1 MVMGKVI
8 RVVAAIGAVVALA
21 GVTQFD
27 AVAAKNPAKASVKC
41 RKAIAKNALKA
52 TTTGLKA
59 IQKCHA
65 RQLKTN
71 SGGDC
76 NALAGGS
83 FDQAQTAA
91 VARIQVACKDGD
103 PVLSNY
109 TPPVVNTGLPPVFDL
124 IQAALEQSGKSL
136 QSLPGFQ
143 GDPDVKTKTKCS
155 STVGTARTT
164 VVTAAVKAAF
174 KCQGNIDKS
183 ASTFGPLDASCT
195 AGSGGAGGKASG
207 KVSKACGSLSG
218 LDVGSCAGLP
228 GCIVTDG
235 ESTAQTI
242 ARLAFGGAAVCG
254 NGIKD
259 IGEACDDGNT
269 NETDGCRA
277 NCQLPTCG
285 DLSVNQAS
293 EQCDE
298 ADGIAGD
305 QPSESC
311 FECKLNVCGD
321 GNQDLEEPGVEE
333 CDDGNTA
340 AGDGC
345 TNCTIDPTLCDANG
359 LTVTLALDYPVQQL
373 GGVQATALEL
383 GYPTSVSIP
392 GSGTD
397 ASVRQ
402 RVTSVLPPAFRFAT
416 RDTDSNADQVDD
428 VVRAEAIAPDLSKI
442 DPQPIARVQFDCP
455 QGTPARASDF
465 PCAIAELVDMSG
477 APFDPQN
484 KALAHCNVTLGGGGL
499 APTTTTSSTTS
510 TTGVAQ
516 PTTTTT
522 VPPGCGNGM
531 TDAGEECD
539 DGNTNPD
546 DGCTNACTICGNNN
560 ITVPETCDDGN
571 TAADDNCPADCQIAA
586 CTPTASPVQTIT
598 ITANRADLTS
608 IRFFLDYP
616 DGQVALAGGPGPDL
630 PAGTLTDTPGD
641 PTPFDLEHAIRILV
655 SAGFTFDTTTIGKLN
670 FLGCAG
676 QPVPPVSAYKCTVI
690 DASDGNFQNVTG
702 VTCSVN

>member
-8 RVVAAIGAVVALA
+8 RVVAAMGAAVVLA
-21 GVTQFD
+21 GVMQFD
-27 AVAAKNPAKASVKC
+27 AAAAKNPAKASVKC
-41 RKAIAKNALKA
+41 RKAIAKNVLKA

-71 SGGDC
+71 AGGDC
-76 NALAGGS
+76 NALAGGA
-83 FDQAQTAA
+83 FDQAQAAA
-91 VARIQVACKDGD
+91 VARIGVACRDGD
-103 PVLSNY
+103 PVLKNY
-109 TPPVVNTGLPPVFDL
+109 TPPVVNTGLPPVFDR
-124 IQAALEQSGKSL
+124 IQAELEQSGKSL

-143 GDPDVKTKTKCS
+143 GDPEVKAKAKCS
-155 STVGTARTT
+155 STVGTARTA
-164 VVTAAVKAAF
+164 VVTAGLKAAF
-174 KCQGNIDKS
+174 KCQGNVDKS
-183 ASTFGPLDASCT
+183 ASTFGPLDASCA

-235 ESTAQTI
+235 EATAQAI

-254 NGIKD
+254 NGTKD

-269 NETDGCRA
+269 VEADGCRA
-277 NCQLPTCG
+277 NCQLPICG
-285 DLSVNQAS
+285 DLSVNDPS

-298 ADGIAGD
+298 EDGIAGD
-305 QPSESC
+305 QQNENC

-321 GNQDLEEPGVEE
+321 GNQDLQEPGVEE
-333 CDDGNTA
+333 CDDGNTV

-345 TNCTIDPTLCDANG
+345 TNCTMDLTLCDANG

-373 GGVQATALEL
+373 GGVQATTLEL

-392 GSGTD
+392 GSGQD

-402 RVTSVLPPAFRFAT
+402 RVTSLLPPAFLFSA
-416 RDTDSNADQVDD
+416 RDTDSVA
-428 VVRAEAIAPDLSKI
+428 RAEARAPDLSVI
-442 DPQPIARVQFDCP
+442 EPQNVAQVRFDCA
-455 QGTPARASDF
+455 QGTAARASDF
-465 PCAIAELVDMSG
+465 PCTIADLVDRSG
-477 APFDPQN
+477 AQFDPQN
-484 KALAHCNVTLGGGGL
+484 KALAHCNVTLGGSP
-499 APTTTTSSTTS
+499 APTTTTTSVTS
-510 TTGVAQ
+510 TTAILP

-522 VPPGCGNGM
+522 LAATCGNGM

-539 DGNTNPD
+539 DGNTNTG
-546 DGCTNACTICGNNN
+546 DGCNACVICGNNN
-560 ITVPETCDDGN
+560 ITAPETCDDGN
-571 TAADDNCPADCQIAA
+571 TAADDNCPEDCQIGA
-586 CTPTASPVQTIT
+586 CTPTAAPVQTIT
-598 ITANRADLTS
+598 ITASRADLTS

-641 PTPFDLEHAIRILV
+641 PTPVDLEHAIRVLV

-676 QPVPPVSAYKCTVI
+676 ASVPPTTAYKCTVL

-702 VTCSVN
+702 VTCAVN